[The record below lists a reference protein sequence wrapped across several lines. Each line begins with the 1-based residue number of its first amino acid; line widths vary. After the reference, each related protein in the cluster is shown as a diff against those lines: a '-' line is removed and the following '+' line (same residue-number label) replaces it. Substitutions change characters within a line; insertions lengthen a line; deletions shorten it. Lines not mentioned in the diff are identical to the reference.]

1 MLADQSLSPEC
12 HQLQQR
18 VNPRWHLYPEH
29 KNNTPLNNP
38 HSPLNNL
45 LISQHITAGNPHNSI
60 LTELLT
66 MCNIIVN
73 PQPSAIHPLN
83 TPNTV
88 TDMGR
93 PVRIICQQL
102 KFVQHTATPDIV
114 RAR

>member
-66 MCNIIVN
+66 MCSIIVN
-73 PQPSAIHPLN
+73 PRRNAIHPLT
-83 TPNTV
+83 TPFTV
-88 TDMGR
+88 TVMDL
-93 PVRIICQQL
+93 PDRIIRQQL
-102 KFVQHTATPDIV
+102 KFVQRTAAPDIV
-114 RAR
+114 RTR

>member
-1 MLADQSLSPEC
+1 MLAGQSLSPEC

-18 VNPRWHLYPEH
+18 VNPRWHHYPEH
-29 KNNTPLNNP
+29 KNNT
-38 HSPLNNL
+38 PLNNL

-88 TDMGR
+88 TDMGL
-93 PVRIICQQL
+93 PVRIIRQQL
-102 KFVQHTATPDIV
+102 KFVQRTATPDIV